1 MTNQDKVHVRLRY
14 MMQHGIKVMSYLYH
28 EENRFNRAFGAKT
41 EDLKQQYPLDAQAI
55 NYIEQEFLR
64 ITHRWF
70 KLNTQELGAMK
81 MTRNAADA
89 VIPDDTRSL

>member
-1 MTNQDKVHVRLRY
+1 
-14 MMQHGIKVMSYLYH
+14 MSYLYYD
-28 EENRFNRAFGAKT
+28 EKRFNKHVGVKS

-55 NYIEQEFLR
+55 NYIEQEYLR

-70 KLNTQELGAMK
+70 ELNPQELGEMK
-81 MTRNAADA
+81 MTRNPAGA